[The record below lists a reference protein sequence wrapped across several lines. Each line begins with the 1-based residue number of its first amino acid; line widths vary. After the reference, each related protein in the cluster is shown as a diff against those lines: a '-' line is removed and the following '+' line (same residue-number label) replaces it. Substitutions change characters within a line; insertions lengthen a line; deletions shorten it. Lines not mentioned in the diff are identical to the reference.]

1 MGNRDNKWVWIGLCI
16 FLSFFPLSYLTKE
29 AFSDSFLL
37 GLSFIWSAF
46 LAISFAYILRNP
58 LVMILVYVGVVFGR
72 EVMTIFTAAK
82 GEATSGDVIGAIIV
96 FALGIYLITWA
107 NHMKRGEI

>member
-1 MGNRDNKWVWIGLCI
+1 
-16 FLSFFPLSYLTKE
+16 
-29 AFSDSFLL
+29 
-37 GLSFIWSAF
+37 
-46 LAISFAYILRNP
+46 
-58 LVMILVYVGVVFGR
+58 MILVYVGVVFGR